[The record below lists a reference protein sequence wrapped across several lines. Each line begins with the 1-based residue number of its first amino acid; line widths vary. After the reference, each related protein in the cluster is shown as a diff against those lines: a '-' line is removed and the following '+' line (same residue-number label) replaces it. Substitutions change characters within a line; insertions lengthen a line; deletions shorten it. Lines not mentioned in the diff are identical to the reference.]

1 MGGGLIM
8 INLRVIGAALQRTT
22 AKSKPLAANPVTNL
36 LQQQQH
42 QQQWTMMTSRTT
54 DLTALRSFGTTS
66 TTMMPMIPMVI
77 EQTGRGERSYDIYSR
92 LLKERIICVM
102 GGINDDVASLIV
114 AQLLFLQ
121 SESNKK
127 PVHMYINSPGGS
139 VTAGLAIY
147 DTMQYILPPV
157 ATWCVGQACSM
168 GSLLLCAGAEGM
180 RYSLPNARIM
190 VHQPSGGVQGQATDI
205 QIQAEEIIKM
215 RAQLNGIYA
224 KHTGQPLS
232 LLEPMMERDR
242 FMTPD
247 QAKELGLIDVVLQSP
262 PKVQDKDAD
271 TTPSPT
277 AAAAASCWGA

>member
-1 MGGGLIM
+1 MNLRALGHLLSRDLLKNNSSLLKPLPLLRGLID
-8 INLRVIGAALQRTT
+8 INNKINNLPNGRNIQTT
-22 AKSKPLAANPVTNL
+22 VTCGLPL
-36 LQQQQH
+36 
-42 QQQWTMMTSRTT
+42 
-54 DLTALRSFGTTS
+54 
-66 TTMMPMIPMVI
+66 IPMVV
-77 EQTGRGERSYDIYSR
+77 EQTGRGERAYDIYSR

-102 GGINDDVASLIV
+102 GGINDDVASVIV

-147 DTMQYILPPV
+147 DTMQYVLPPI

-168 GSLLLCAGAEGM
+168 GSLLLAAGSNGL

-190 VHQPSGGVQGQATDI
+190 IHQPSGGTQGQATDI

-215 RAQLNGIYA
+215 KRQLNNIYA

-232 LLEPMMERDR
+232 ILEPMMERDR

-247 QAKELGLIDVVLQSP
+247 QAKELGLIDFVLQSP
-262 PKVQDKDAD
+262 PQVMDDVNEKVAN
-271 TTPSPT
+271 
-277 AAAAASCWGA
+277 

>member
-1 MGGGLIM
+1 M

-36 LQQQQH
+36 LQQHQH

-66 TTMMPMIPMVI
+66 TTMMPMIPMVV
-77 EQTGRGERSYDIYSR
+77 EQTGRGERAYDIYSR

-127 PVHMYINSPGGS
+127 PIHMYINSPGGS

-147 DTMQYILPPV
+147 DTMQYVLPPI

-168 GSLLLCAGAEGM
+168 GSLLLAAGADGM

-215 RAQLNGIYA
+215 RSQLNGIYA

-232 LLEPMMERDR
+232 ILEPMMERDR

-262 PKVQDKDAD
+262 PKVGVGKDGDAGNL
-271 TTPSPT
+271 
-277 AAAAASCWGA
+277 AAAAAN

>member
-1 MGGGLIM
+1 MNFRAM
-8 INLRVIGAALQRTT
+8 GAALQRTLPSFSPT
-22 AKSKPLAANPVTNL
+22 TTMLRPAVAPTTTTPLSTE
-36 LQQQQH
+36 
-42 QQQWTMMTSRTT
+42 
-54 DLTALRSFGTTS
+54 LTALRAFGTTVP
-66 TTMMPMIPMVI
+66 TRMPMIPMVV
-77 EQTGRGERSYDIYSR
+77 EQTGRGERAYDIYSR

-127 PVHMYINSPGGS
+127 PIHMYINSPGGS

-147 DTMQYILPPV
+147 DTMQYVLPPI

-168 GSLLLCAGAEGM
+168 GSLLLCAGADGM

-215 RAQLNGIYA
+215 RSQLNGIYA

-232 LLEPMMERDR
+232 ILEPMMERDR

-247 QAKELGLIDVVLQSP
+247 QAKQLGLIDVVLQSP
-262 PKVQDKDAD
+262 PKVQDNKDAD
-271 TTPSPT
+271 ATPAP
-277 AAAAASCWGA
+277 AAAAASS